1 MFRKVLFWSH
11 LVAGVACGLVI
22 LMMSVTGVLLTYEHQ
37 LIARA
42 EQPMR
47 HVPAAADPAPLPLE
61 DLLRQFAGNDPAVA
75 PIEVFLASD
84 PRAPMVVWAGDES
97 HYVDRYNGTILTDS
111 AAGVRSFFDTIVG
124 WHRWFDADE
133 SGRELARA
141 VTGASNLA
149 FLFLLLS
156 GIYLWLPPVFRRTA
170 FRVRVFFNPRTDN
183 AKARDYNWHHVFGF
197 WSVLPL
203 IVIVASALVFSY
215 GWANDLLYRA
225 VGDTPPAERRPPP
238 MSEME
243 VGPDTPSIETTG
255 LDAYVQA
262 AAIAAPGWTS
272 LTFVL
277 PGPGA
282 RQVDVT
288 VDYGTGRQPQ
298 KRETL
303 RLDIAT
309 AAIAAREPFASLPAG
324 RKARSW
330 VRFLHTGEALGLLGQ
345 TVAGL
350 VSLTSVLMV
359 WTGLAL
365 AWRRL
370 VSPVLRRRRLA
381 AGST

>member
-1 MFRKVLFWSH
+1 VL
-11 LVAGVACGLVI
+11 
-22 LMMSVTGVLLTYEHQ
+22 
-37 LIARA
+37 
-42 EQPMR
+42 
-47 HVPAAADPAPLPLE
+47 
-61 DLLRQFAGNDPAVA
+61 
-75 PIEVFLASD
+75 
-84 PRAPMVVWAGDES
+84 VWVGDES
-97 HYVDRYNGTILTDS
+97 HYVDRYTGEILADS

-133 SGRELARA
+133 SSREMARA
-141 VTGASNLA
+141 ITGASNLA
-149 FLFLLLS
+149 FLFLLFS
-156 GIYLWLPPVFRRTA
+156 GAYLWLPPVYKRA
-170 FRVRVFFNPRTDN
+170 LFRVRVYFNARAEN

-225 VGDTPPAERRPPP
+225 VGDTPPVEGRRAPK
-238 MSEME
+238 SEME
-243 VGPDTPSIETTG
+243 MGSDLPPVEAIG

-272 LTFVL
+272 LTL
-277 PGPGA
+277 TPPNPGA
-282 RQVDVT
+282 RQIDVT

-303 RLDIAT
+303 RLDAAT
-309 AAIAAREPFASLPAG
+309 AAVSAREPFASLPAG

-330 VRFLHTGEALGLLGQ
+330 VRFLHTGEALGFLGQ

-350 VSLTSVLMV
+350 VSLTSVIMV

-381 AGST
+381 ADST